1 MLVGIEGIVF
11 TAPGVVELRDD
22 LELPELGPGDIEIIT
37 TASGVSPGTEKN
49 RLFGGNWAVGYPSVS
64 GYQQVGLVGRIGRG
78 VLAPKAG
85 QRVYAHDW
93 GHPFV
98 GQTARPGAHAAA
110 RIGPADDVAAGLE
123 SADELVEVDEVDSF
137 GRVRRDRYITILPDD
152 IPDAEAAFLSL
163 SSIGLHASGR
173 GTVGVGSR
181 CLVLGLGLL
190 GLFAGQGAVAR
201 GGTAIGVDRI
211 PLRLEKAVEV
221 GFESVLDFSRDTYW
235 RDLAGLGPFDVV
247 FETTGNN
254 DLIDEVMSR
263 GLIKRSGRFV
273 MVGGRWKVSYDF
285 SLAHLY
291 EVSMVQ
297 TEHHSYDEVQ
307 QVIRLRRS
315 GRWKINPL
323 LTHFVRPTQAKQV
336 WDMILN
342 DENSLGVVF
351 EWGT

>member
-1 MLVGIEGIVF
+1 MGIEGIVF

-37 TASGVSPGTEKN
+37 KASGVSPGTEKN

-64 GYQQVGLVGRIGRG
+64 GYQQVGQVGRVGNGVIG
-78 VLAPKAG
+78 PNTG

-110 RIGPADDVAAGLE
+110 RIGPADDILPGTRP
-123 SADELVEVDEVDSF
+123 ADEQVDVDQVDSF
-137 GRVRRDRYITILPDD
+137 GRIRRDRYVTVLPDD
-152 IPDAEAAFLSL
+152 ISDGEAAFLSL

-173 GTVGVGSR
+173 GQIGVGGR

-190 GLFAGQGAVAR
+190 GLFSGQGTVVR
-201 GGTAIGVDRI
+201 GGTSVGVDKI
-211 PLRLEKAVEV
+211 PLRLDKAMEV
-221 GFESVLDFSRDTYW
+221 GFESVLDFSRETYW
-235 RDLAGLGPFDVV
+235 DDLAGLGPFDVV
-247 FETTGNN
+247 IETTGNN
-254 DLIDEVMSR
+254 ELIDEVMTR
-263 GLIKRSGRFV
+263 RLIKRGGRFV

-297 TEHHSYDEVQ
+297 TEHHTYDEVQ
-307 QVIRLRRS
+307 QVIQLRRV
-315 GRWKINPL
+315 GRWKIGPL
-323 LTHFVRPTQAKQV
+323 LTHFVRPSDAKRV

-342 DENSLGVVF
+342 NENSLGVVF
-351 EWGT
+351 EWVEE

>member
-1 MLVGIEGIVF
+1 MRVEGIVF

-22 LELPELGPGDIEIIT
+22 LELPELGPGDIEIRT
-37 TASGVSPGTEKN
+37 LASGVSPGTEKN
-49 RLFGGNWAVGYPSVS
+49 RLFEGNWAVGYPSVS
-64 GYQQVGLVGRIGRG
+64 GYQQVGLVGRVGSE
-78 VLAPKAG
+78 VLAPKSG

-98 GQTARPGAHAAA
+98 GHTARPGAHAAA
-110 RIGPADDVAAGLE
+110 RIGPADDVVPGLRAE
-123 SADELVEVDEVDSF
+123 EECVEVDEVDSI
-137 GRVRRDRYITILPDD
+137 GRVRRDRYITVLPED
-152 IPDAEAAFLSL
+152 IPDGEAAFLSL

-173 GTVGVGSR
+173 GDIGVGSR

-190 GLFAGQGAVAR
+190 GLFAGQGAVVR

-211 PLRLEKAVEV
+211 PLRLEKALEV
-221 GFESVLDFSRDTYW
+221 GFESVLDFSRDSYW
-235 RDLAGLGPFDVV
+235 GELSSMGPFDVV
-247 FETTGNN
+247 METTGNN

-263 GLIKRSGRFV
+263 GLISRGGRFV

-297 TEHHSYDEVQ
+297 TEHHTYEEVQ
-307 QVIRLRRS
+307 QVIELRRT
-315 GRWKINPL
+315 GRWKIGPL
-323 LTHFVRPTQAKQV
+323 LTHFVRPDQVKQV

-342 DENSLGVVF
+342 REDSLGIVF
-351 EWGT
+351 EWGTA

>member
-1 MLVGIEGIVF
+1 MGIEGIVF

-37 TASGVSPGTEKN
+37 KASGVSPGTEKN

-64 GYQQVGLVGRIGRG
+64 GYQQVGLVGRVGRD
-78 VLAPKAG
+78 VLGAKAG

-110 RIGPADDVAAGLE
+110 RIGPADDVVPGSIA
-123 SADELVEVDEVDSF
+123 ADELVEVDEVDSF
-137 GRVRRDRYITILPDD
+137 GRVRRDRYITVLPDD
-152 IPDAEAAFLSL
+152 LPDAEAAFLSL

-173 GTVGVGSR
+173 GEVGVGSR

-190 GLFAGQGAVAR
+190 GLFAGQGAVVR
-201 GGTAIGVDRI
+201 GGSAIGVDRI
-211 PLRLEKAVEV
+211 PLRLEKAMEV

-235 RDLAGLGPFDVV
+235 KDLAGLGPFDVV
-247 FETTGNN
+247 IETTGNN
-254 DLIDEVMSR
+254 ELIDEVMTR
-263 GLIKRSGRFV
+263 GLIKRGGRFV

-297 TEHHSYDEVQ
+297 TEHHTYDEVQ
-307 QVIRLRRS
+307 QVIQLRKA
-315 GRWKINPL
+315 GRWKIDTL
-323 LTHFVRPTQAKQV
+323 LTHFVRPSDAKRV

-342 DENSLGVVF
+342 NENSLGVVF
-351 EWGT
+351 EWVEE